1 MERLSD
7 PELLAAVRRSP
18 SAKPLLAR
26 LDDAA
31 TATVYL
37 VGGAV
42 RDLLLGDAPTELDL
56 CVDGDPGVLADA
68 LGPRRRSHDRFGIC
82 TVELDGARFDIA
94 RTRREVYAYPGAL
107 PDVAPA
113 PIEQDLGRRDF
124 TINAIALALNG
135 DDAGTRLAVDGA
147 ASDLRDGILRVLHPG
162 SFRDDPTRLL
172 RLARYA
178 ARLGFSPD
186 QVTIGLVRDAASGH
200 ALETISGM
208 RVGNELRLLAR
219 EADPVGAIAELDA
232 LGLGSQIAPGFG
244 LVGPDPELARRALEL
259 LPDDGRRDLVVLA
272 VAFRRSPDDVLDRRL
287 TELGFTAGDHAVIA
301 AAARRASELSARLE
315 RAQTPSE
322 IARAAAGATP
332 EEIAIAGAHGAAR
345 QARAWLGRLRQV
357 ALEIDGSDLRA
368 AGVAEGPAIGA
379 GLRAALNAK
388 LDGRAAGRAEELA
401 VAIAAA
407 AGAEVA

>member
-26 LDDAA
+26 LEDGAV
-31 TATVYL
+31 ATVYL

-56 CVDGDPGVLADA
+56 CVDGDPVVLADA
-68 LGPRRRSHDRFGIC
+68 LGPRRRSHDRFGTC

-135 DDAGTRLAVDGA
+135 EHAGTRLAVDGA
-147 ASDLRDGILRVLHPG
+147 ESDLRDGILRVLHPG

-178 ARLGFSPD
+178 ARLGFST
-186 QVTIGLVRDAASGH
+186 Q
-200 ALETISGM
+200 
-208 RVGNELRLLAR
+208 
-219 EADPVGAIAELDA
+219 
-232 LGLGSQIAPGFG
+232 
-244 LVGPDPELARRALEL
+244 
-259 LPDDGRRDLVVLA
+259 
-272 VAFRRSPDDVLDRRL
+272 
-287 TELGFTAGDHAVIA
+287 
-301 AAARRASELSARLE
+301 
-315 RAQTPSE
+315 
-322 IARAAAGATP
+322 
-332 EEIAIAGAHGAAR
+332 
-345 QARAWLGRLRQV
+345 
-357 ALEIDGSDLRA
+357 
-368 AGVAEGPAIGA
+368 
-379 GLRAALNAK
+379 
-388 LDGRAAGRAEELA
+388 
-401 VAIAAA
+401 
-407 AGAEVA
+407 